1 MHIKREHL
9 VSMAEHVWGNDSVGM
24 AKQFEPSD
32 SILSKYQHSIID
44 FEGAIKGKRVL
55 DVGCGHGLWSYL
67 MSRHGA
73 DYVVGLEPRGMF
85 VDGLNDFAAEHRL
98 RMEFVQGYDTDV
110 QSLIKKYKI
119 DTVVLMGIDDLVQ
132 WEKLI
137 YDIKKTSAEWVIMQT
152 DSIPDTWIEFSKEF
166 EKFAESGPGIPVG
179 FTLHFKDQNNT
190 TRAGIN
196 EVYKE
201 HADPDTGYQHI
212 SDGKL
217 DTSRSEV
224 ILNKK
229 SRYYIK
235 NFIEH
240 AGYTIEK
247 STLQKEI
254 PEQTKSITARHRLFH
269 WQLIKNNK

>member
-1 MHIKREHL
+1 
-9 VSMAEHVWGNDSVGM
+9 MAKHVWGNDSVAM

-32 SILSKYQHSIID
+32 SILLKYQHAIID
-44 FEGAIKGKRVL
+44 FEDAIKGKRVL

-67 MSRHGA
+67 MHRHGA
-73 DYVVGLEPRGMF
+73 SHVVGIEPRGMF
-85 VDGLNDFAAEHRL
+85 VNGLNNFAKEKNL
-98 RMEFVQGYDTDV
+98 SLQFVKGYDTDV
-110 QSLIKKYKI
+110 QSLINKYKI
-119 DTVVLMGIDDLVQ
+119 DTIVLMGIDDLVQ

-137 YDIKKTSAEWVIMQT
+137 YDIKKTSAEWIIMQT
-152 DSIPDTWIEFSKEF
+152 DSLPDTWIEFNKEL
-166 EKFAESGPGIPVG
+166 ERFAESGPGMPIG

-190 TRAGIN
+190 TRGGIN

-217 DTSRSEV
+217 NTSRSEV
-224 ILNKK
+224 IMSKK
-229 SRYYIK
+229 SRYYIR

-247 STLQKEI
+247 STLQNEI
-254 PEQTKSITARHRLFH
+254 PLQTKSVTAQHKLFH
-269 WQLIKNNK
+269 WQLIRNNK